1 MVVIELNGL
10 SASEAEE
17 ALVEIWS
24 CLEEYVIPS
33 PRIVFAFRA
42 DNDVDMEIS
51 IEEPLWAE
59 MVTARLSRWLGAG
72 QEQARP
78 MLTDARLAT
87 RATRQGLGS
96 VASGGPQAKTARML
110 SDLYFPATREHDL
123 ILHVK
128 RR

>member
-10 SASEAEE
+10 STSEAEE

-33 PRIVFAFRA
+33 PRIAFAFRA
-42 DNDVDMEIS
+42 DNDVGMEIS

-59 MVTARLSRWLGAG
+59 IVTARLSRWLGAG

-78 MLTDARLAT
+78 TLTGARLAT
-87 RATRQGLGS
+87 REVLGGS
-96 VASGGPQAKTARML
+96 VDGGGRQAKTARML